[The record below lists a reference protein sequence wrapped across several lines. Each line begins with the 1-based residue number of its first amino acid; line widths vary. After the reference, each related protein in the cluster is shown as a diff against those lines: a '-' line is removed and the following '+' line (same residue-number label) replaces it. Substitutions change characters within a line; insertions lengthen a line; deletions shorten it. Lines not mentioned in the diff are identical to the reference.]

1 METINSIFESRE
13 EQAFVESEQIRA
25 YFREANDQNLAGALV
40 VSLFAYVLHNLS
52 PVWAWLPGLLCLY
65 AVTAVRAWQM
75 RRYRIAPGS
84 RSSRAWGRG
93 QMIAGALSG
102 LCWGY
107 TNTALLAHAPLEYQ
121 FFILTVITVSAAASA
136 SEGYSFTPPSEYYI
150 VLSLSPP
157 TLWLFTMGDQLHIV
171 LAAMMLVFLPMTIVQ
186 GRKRNQVFIEAQTL
200 RFRNESL
207 ARKLKEQRDLAHE
220 ASVAKARILAAASHD
235 LRQPIHAITLFLDAL
250 DNSRSDADRSRLVVS
265 IRSALTALREL
276 LDTLLDLSKLDAG
289 VVKPNPDIVSVDSLF
304 VEIDNAFSPLALKS
318 GLRFMLWMPR
328 TPLTL
333 RIDRRLLLSVL
344 NNVISNALKNT
355 RRGGVLIGLRRSAA
369 DLVFEIWD
377 TGSGISAE
385 HIEHIFDEYY
395 QVDNPHRDRS
405 KGMGLGLAIARRI
418 SNLLGLQL
426 SCRSRPEKGSVFQ
439 IRIPSSLVVHDHLE
453 PTDVSPRHDEVGQD
467 ALQGRRIMLVEDDPL
482 VAAGLSEAMAVH
494 GIGVSIFGS
503 AEAALAAPDLT
514 SVDAFIVDHQLAG
527 PMNGLDFL
535 RTASTRRGK
544 TVKAV
549 VISGNTSPEFV
560 RTVRQLQWPLLFK
573 PVDSRSIFHALG
585 IH

>member
-25 YFREANDQNLAGALV
+25 YFKEANDQNLAGALV

-65 AVTAVRAWQM
+65 AVTAVRTWQM

-93 QMIAGALSG
+93 QRIAGALSG

-333 RIDRRLLLSVL
+333 RTDRRLLLSVL

-355 RRGGVLIGLRRSAA
+355 RRGGR
-369 DLVFEIWD
+369 
-377 TGSGISAE
+377 
-385 HIEHIFDEYY
+385 
-395 QVDNPHRDRS
+395 PDR
-405 KGMGLGLAIARRI
+405 
-418 SNLLGLQL
+418 
-426 SCRSRPEKGSVFQ
+426 
-439 IRIPSSLVVHDHLE
+439 
-453 PTDVSPRHDEVGQD
+453 
-467 ALQGRRIMLVEDDPL
+467 
-482 VAAGLSEAMAVH
+482 
-494 GIGVSIFGS
+494 
-503 AEAALAAPDLT
+503 AAPQCGRPGVRDLGYGERHFGGT
-514 SVDAFIVDHQLAG
+514 HRAHI
-527 PMNGLDFL
+527 
-535 RTASTRRGK
+535 RRVLPGGQP
-544 TVKAV
+544 A
-549 VISGNTSPEFV
+549 
-560 RTVRQLQWPLLFK
+560 
-573 PVDSRSIFHALG
+573 SRSFQGNGAGACDRTPDFQPSRIAAFLPVQTGKRLG
-585 IH
+585 IPDSHPLQPGRP